1 MWNST
6 SEILT
11 ISLLNSW
18 IASNYL
24 FFFSFGLSP
33 LSLLLPWIVI
43 DFVWWRISKME
54 GEGGE
59 EGRFCGL
66 LACSACGCCLPR
78 WNSLEILALTGTALV
93 PGILQPLLPS
103 LLLTASLLTLLC
115 HHPRRCLS
123 NQGKTLQLYQ
133 TLSLSI
139 NMILRVV
146 QK

>member
-1 MWNST
+1 MWNIT

-11 ISLLNSW
+11 ILLLNSW

-24 FFFSFGLSP
+24 FFFFWLVSIVSFATMNSHWLCMMKNESDG
-33 LSLLLPWIVI
+33 
-43 DFVWWRISKME
+43 RRR
-54 GEGGE
+54 GG

-78 WNSLEILALTGTALV
+78 WNSLGILAPTGTALV

-115 HHPRRCLS
+115 HHPRWCLS